1 MPRHIYIYTN
11 TGFHR
16 TKEADGK
23 KRNSVLKEK
32 SMMVDDLL
40 CPILTFYGNGW
51 GLPLDVYSTNRQCQ
65 GRQLQLRPRTVIF
78 KKAITYSAGY

>member
-16 TKEADGK
+16 TKEADRK
-23 KRNSVLKEK
+23 KTKFRFERKVNDGRRLALPYTYFLWKRVG
-32 SMMVDDLL
+32 
-40 CPILTFYGNGW
+40 LT
-51 GLPLDVYSTNRQCQ
+51 V
-65 GRQLQLRPRTVIF
+65 GRIQYQQTVPGETVAIKTACSNF